1 MFRDTP
7 TLDAVDV
14 TLLQILQEDCKTSLA
29 RLGEAVR
36 LSAPAVMKRL
46 RKLEQAG
53 VIKGYRA
60 ELDSRAVGLDVTAFV
75 GLSLNYPK
83 DMDEFSRLLRDTPG
97 VLECHHVTGKWSLL
111 LKVKAHNTAQLEDL
125 ISQLRQVDT
134 VDRTETLVV
143 LSTRKER
150 MAVPLPHP
158 DLPVGTDDGNVIDL
172 ALATH

>member
-1 MFRDTP
+1 MFRNSPD
-7 TLDAVDV
+7 LDAVDV
-14 TLLQILQEDCKTSLA
+14 ALLRILQEDCKTSLA
-29 RLGEAVR
+29 RLGEVVG

-83 DMDEFSRLLRDTPG
+83 DMDEFAQLLQNTPG
-97 VLECHHVTGKWSLL
+97 IQECHHVTGKWSLL
-111 LKVKAHNTAQLEDL
+111 LKVIARNTADLEDL
-125 ISQLRQVDT
+125 ISKLRQVHT
-134 VDRTETLVV
+134 VQRTETLVV

-150 MAVPLPHP
+150 SAVPLAHP
-158 DLPVGTDDGNVIDL
+158 DLPIQSDAAELLDSPPI
-172 ALATH
+172 TH